1 MSRQRSESRAFFR
14 RAAEVMP
21 QGVSSNFRY
30 WGDENTPVVARG
42 QGCYLWDMDGNRY
55 TDYRLGFGPIILGH
69 GYPEVVERVTE
80 AIKDGTIFAS
90 THRWEVKVAE
100 RIIRMCPGIDWVRFA
115 NSGTEA
121 TMHALRIARGYTGR
135 EKIIKFEGQ
144 YHGMYDY
151 MLFST
156 ASAMAGALG
165 SRRDPIP
172 FQQSSGIPRS
182 IRDLV
187 ITLPF
192 NDLALLEEMVERS
205 WPQVAAII
213 VEPILGNVASIE
225 PRPGFL
231 EKIRELCDRYGI
243 VLIFDEVKTGFR
255 IAPGGAQEVY
265 GVLPD
270 LATYAKAMA
279 NGFPAAAI
287 GGRKE
292 LKKVIG
298 YGQVAH
304 GGTYCGNVAGLA
316 AADATLE
323 LLEDGQVLETIR
335 HRGKRLKEGVS
346 RILTEADIPHLI
358 SGPPAMFGI
367 LLTDAEEVH
376 DFRDFAKTNGTLYEE
391 MVMALIDR
399 GVIPDPDAREPW
411 FLCYSHS
418 DADIDDTLTHF
429 EEAVRQV
436 KKG

>member
-1 MSRQRSESRAFFR
+1 MTRERRESLAFLK

-30 WGDENTPVVARG
+30 WDDENTPVVARG
-42 QGCYLWDMDGNRY
+42 QGCYVWDMDGNRY
-55 TDYRLGFGPIILGH
+55 IDYRLGFGPVILGH
-69 GYPEVVERVTE
+69 GYPEVVERVSE
-80 AIKDGTIFAS
+80 AIREGTIFAS
-90 THRWEVKVAE
+90 THPWEVKVAE
-100 RIIRMCPGIDWVRFA
+100 RIIRMCPGVDWVRFA
-115 NSGTEA
+115 NSGAEA

-156 ASAMAGALG
+156 ASALPGALG

-172 FQQSSGIPRS
+172 LQQSSGIPRV

-192 NDLALLEEMVERS
+192 NDLSLLEETVERS
-205 WPQVAAII
+205 WPEVAAII

-231 EKIRELCDRYGI
+231 EKTRELCDRYGI

-255 IAPGGAQEVY
+255 IAPGGAQEMY
-265 GVLPD
+265 GVLSD

-287 GGRKE
+287 GGQEALRE
-292 LKKVIG
+292 VIG
-298 YGQVAH
+298 YGLVAQ

-335 HRGKRLKEGVS
+335 QRGKQLQEGLS
-346 RILTEADIPHLI
+346 SILTETDIPHLI

-367 LLTDAEEVH
+367 LLTEAEEIH
-376 DFRDFAKTNGTLYEE
+376 DFRDFAKTNATLYEE
-391 MVMALIDR
+391 MVMALIDH

-418 DADIDDTLTHF
+418 DADIDETFTYF
-429 EEAVRQV
+429 EEAVREA

>member
-1 MSRQRSESRAFFR
+1 
-14 RAAEVMP
+14 
-21 QGVSSNFRY
+21 
-30 WGDENTPVVARG
+30 
-42 QGCYLWDMDGNRY
+42 MDDNRY
-55 TDYRLGFGPIILGH
+55 IDYRLGFGPIILGH
-69 GYPEVVERVTE
+69 GYPEVVKRVTE
-80 AIKDGTIFAS
+80 AIKEGTIFAS
-90 THRWEVKVAE
+90 THPWEVKVAE
-100 RIIRMCPGIDWVRFA
+100 RITRICPGVDWVRFA

-156 ASAMAGALG
+156 ASALAGALG
-165 SRRDPIP
+165 SRHDPIP

-192 NDLALLEEMVERS
+192 NDFTLLEETVERN

-231 EKIRELCDRYGI
+231 EKIRELCDDHGM

-287 GGRKE
+287 GGREGLKE
-292 LKKVIG
+292 VIG

-335 HRGKRLKEGVS
+335 HRGERLKEGVS

-418 DADIDDTLTHF
+418 DADIDETLTHF
-429 EEAVRQV
+429 EEAVREA
-436 KKG
+436 KRG